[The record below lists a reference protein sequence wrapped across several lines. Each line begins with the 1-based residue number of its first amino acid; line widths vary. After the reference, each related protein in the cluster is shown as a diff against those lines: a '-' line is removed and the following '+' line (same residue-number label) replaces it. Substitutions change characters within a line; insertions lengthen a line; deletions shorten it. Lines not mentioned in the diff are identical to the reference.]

1 MAYVSYLFIPPSL
14 HPDQVVVAV
23 DVPLEQ
29 AIRIDSFCH
38 ANGIAFIRVR
48 QHERGEEMADP
59 GDALCQCPEWN
70 ALHLPCQLEPVVSPV
85 WCQLRR
91 PTSAACSHP
100 FSATLDRSSL
110 STMWMV
116 SGLWKWLVV
125 RDARTPGHG
134 QLRSLHSFSKCLSSQ
149 HYKSRMQSP
158 RVCVSMDAPGCIK
171 DCSFSARS
179 PFPSPVCPC
188 PQGRIHTLELW
199 RASPR
204 GPPPWSPAWRM
215 IAWNSRMVRT

>member
-59 GDALCQCPEWN
+59 GDALRQCPEWD
-70 ALHLPCQLEPVVSPV
+70 ALHLPCQLEPLVSPV

-134 QLRSLHSFSKCLSSQ
+134 QPRSLHSFSKCLSSQ
-149 HYKSRMQSP
+149 HYKSRMQS
-158 RVCVSMDAPGCIK
+158 RV
-171 DCSFSARS
+171 F
-179 PFPSPVCPC
+179 VCPWT
-188 PQGRIHTLELW
+188 HLATLGT
-199 RASPR
+199 AHSPR
-204 GPPPWSPAWRM
+204 DHPPPLLSAPVHRGGSTH
-215 IAWNSRMVRT
+215 WNCGGHHPGAHHPGHLRGG